1 MITNSF
7 IFIIR
12 LIQEERGTRDCDNFR
27 KGVNPIHVGRDTL
40 LSRIRQLTP

>member
-12 LIQEERGTRDCDNFR
+12 LIHVERGTQYCDIFR